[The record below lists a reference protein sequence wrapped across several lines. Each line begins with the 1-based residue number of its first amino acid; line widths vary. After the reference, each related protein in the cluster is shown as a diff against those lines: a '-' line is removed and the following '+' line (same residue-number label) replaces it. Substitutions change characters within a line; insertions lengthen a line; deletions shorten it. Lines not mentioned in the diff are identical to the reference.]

1 MKFVGIHSYIF
12 ANIKQYRYICNDLTS
27 ISQKK
32 GVYMKSLN
40 HSDLYNDSTTEKK
53 MYNKKENVNNLQGKK
68 VETTDKKPLGGEI
81 WYT

>member
-1 MKFVGIHSYIF
+1 M
-12 ANIKQYRYICNDLTS
+12 TS
-27 ISQKK
+27 VSQKK

-40 HSDLYNDSTTEKK
+40 HSELYNDSTTEKK
-53 MYNKKENVNNLQGKK
+53 VYNKKENVNNLQGKK

>member
-1 MKFVGIHSYIF
+1 MV
-12 ANIKQYRYICNDLTS
+12 YICNDLTS
-27 ISQKK
+27 VSQKK

-40 HSDLYNDSTTEKK
+40 HSVLYNDSTAEKK
-53 MYNKKENVNNLQGKK
+53 VYNKKENVNNLQGKK